1 MENVKQAH
9 ENFP

>member
-1 MENVKQAH
+1 MENDKQAH